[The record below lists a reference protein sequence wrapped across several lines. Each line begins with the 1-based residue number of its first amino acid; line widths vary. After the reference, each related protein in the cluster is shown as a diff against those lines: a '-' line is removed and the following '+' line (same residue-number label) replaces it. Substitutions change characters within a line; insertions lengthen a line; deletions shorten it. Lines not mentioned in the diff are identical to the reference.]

1 MIQMDASFQAHQTS
15 MCNPAKR
22 TPGKRAMDI
31 LLVGVVLLVLTPLMA
46 IVALLVRLDS
56 PGPILFAQRRVGR
69 AGVPFTMW
77 KFRSMRHASG
87 DEFHRQQSLDWFAEA
102 AGPTGYKSRPDP
114 RITRV
119 GRYLRRT
126 SLDELP
132 QLLNVLRGDMSLVGP
147 RPLMPYD
154 RPQYQGWHF
163 QREAVRP
170 GITGLWQVS
179 GRDRLSAQEMMR
191 LDITYVRDWS
201 LWLDL
206 KILAKTVPAMVR

>member
-1 MIQMDASFQAHQTS
+1 VG
-15 MCNPAKR
+15 NPAKATR
-22 TPGKRAMDI
+22 GKRALDL
-31 LLVGVVLLVLTPLMA
+31 LLVGVALIIVAPLMA
-46 IVALLVRLDS
+46 IIALLVRLDS
-56 PGPILFAQRRVGR
+56 PGPILFAQRRAGR

-87 DEFHRQQSLDWFAEA
+87 DEFHRQVARDWFAEA
-102 AGPTGYKSRPDP
+102 AGPAGYKSRPDP

-147 RPLMPYD
+147 RPMMPWD
-154 RPQYQGWHF
+154 RPQYQGWQF
-163 QREAVRP
+163 EREAVRP

-179 GRDRLSAQEMMR
+179 GRYRLSAQEMMR
-191 LDITYVRDWS
+191 LDVRYVREWS

-206 KILAKTVPAMVR
+206 KILARTVPAMVE